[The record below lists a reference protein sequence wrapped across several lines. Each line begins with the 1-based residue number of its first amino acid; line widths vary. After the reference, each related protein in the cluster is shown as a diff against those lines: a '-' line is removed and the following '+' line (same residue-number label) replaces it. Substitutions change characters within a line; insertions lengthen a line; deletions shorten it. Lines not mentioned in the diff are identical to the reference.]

1 MTSPG
6 EWLRGLREELH
17 LTRMAVERL
26 TSEIARS
33 ANDERYR
40 IRRGRLADMED
51 DKAAPDIFE
60 AQSLSKCYKV
70 TYPAILQAFG
80 VRLEDSEDLPQGPTH
95 SDETTKQWSF
105 ADTDRPFSLTF
116 QSNIS
121 FDKTRLVTESA
132 EELGVPAIVRQRLDA
147 GQFRLGII
155 GLNDDTMDDLV
166 PGGSVVVIDKSH
178 NTVEMRDWK
187 TIHER
192 PIYFVW
198 HEDGY
203 SCSWCN
209 VVRDTLFIV
218 PYPTSRRPV
227 MIFKM
232 PRAAT
237 IIGRIIHVWPP
248 MMLPKSP
255 A

>member
-33 ANDERYR
+33 VNDERYR

-60 AQSLSKCYKV
+60 AKSLSKCYKV

-80 VRLEDSEDLPQGPTH
+80 VRLEDSQDLPQGPLR

-105 ADTDRPFSLTF
+105 GDTDRPFSLTF
-116 QSNIS
+116 QNNIS

-132 EELGVPAIVRQRLDA
+132 EELGVPAIVRKRLDA

-155 GLNDDTMDDLV
+155 GLDDDTMDDLV

-178 NTVEMRDWK
+178 NTVEMRDVK
-187 TIHER
+187 TIQER
-192 PIYFVW
+192 PIYFSW
-198 HEDGY
+198 HENGY
-203 SCSWCN
+203 SCSWCS

-237 IIGRIIHVWPP
+237 IIGRVIHVWPP
-248 MMLPKSP
+248 LIIERTP

>member
-80 VRLEDSEDLPQGPTH
+80 VRLEDSADVSHDPTH
-95 SDETTKQWSF
+95 SDETH
-105 ADTDRPFSLTF
+105 
-116 QSNIS
+116 
-121 FDKTRLVTESA
+121 KT
-132 EELGVPAIVRQRLDA
+132 
-147 GQFRLGII
+147 
-155 GLNDDTMDDLV
+155 
-166 PGGSVVVIDKSH
+166 VVL
-178 NTVEMRDWK
+178 R
-187 TIHER
+187 
-192 PIYFVW
+192 
-198 HEDGY
+198 
-203 SCSWCN
+203 
-209 VVRDTLFIV
+209 
-218 PYPTSRRPV
+218 
-227 MIFKM
+227 
-232 PRAAT
+232 
-237 IIGRIIHVWPP
+237 
-248 MMLPKSP
+248 
-255 A
+255 